1 MSLYVI
7 ADLHL
12 SFGTDK
18 PMDIFGG
25 WEDYAQK
32 IKQNWTKRVEPG
44 DTVVIP
50 GDISWGMNLEEA
62 RPDFEF
68 LDKLPGKKILL
79 KGNHDYYFSTKN
91 KIDKFFS
98 ENGFESLNFLSNN
111 SYEYGKYS
119 ICGAR
124 GWVNDPGQAAD
135 SKILK
140 REAGRLKLS
149 LDSAKREPIVFLH
162 YPPIFKG
169 SETVEILNVLR
180 QYKIKRVYYGHLHG
194 RSCKYAVECVVD
206 GIYYKLIS
214 SDYLKFNLLKIF

>member
-32 IKQNWTKRVEPG
+32 IKQNWTKRVDPG

-68 LDKLPGKKILL
+68 LDKLPGKK
-79 KGNHDYYFSTKN
+79 YFSKEIMTIILAQRTK
-91 KIDKFFS
+91 S
-98 ENGFESLNFLSNN
+98 TNFLA
-111 SYEYGKYS
+111 KT
-119 ICGAR
+119 
-124 GWVNDPGQAAD
+124 V
-135 SKILK
+135 LK
-140 REAGRLKLS
+140 VWTFCQIIPMNMENIRFAEQEAGLMSPDKPQT
-149 LDSAKREPIVFLH
+149 AKF
-162 YPPIFKG
+162 
-169 SETVEILNVLR
+169 
-180 QYKIKRVYYGHLHG
+180 
-194 RSCKYAVECVVD
+194 
-206 GIYYKLIS
+206 
-214 SDYLKFNLLKIF
+214 